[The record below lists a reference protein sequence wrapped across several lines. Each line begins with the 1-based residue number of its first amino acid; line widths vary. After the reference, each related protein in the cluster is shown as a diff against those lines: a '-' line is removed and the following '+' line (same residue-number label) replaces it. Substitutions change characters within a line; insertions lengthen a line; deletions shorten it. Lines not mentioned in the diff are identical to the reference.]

1 MHLRTTQ
8 ECSFATVYHSLY
20 ATVAYPDM
28 QRWHK
33 VNDTPSHLT
42 RRRWVAFGRQPDVTP
57 QQQVDGHADSVQP
70 GAVGRRVLARLV
82 EARPAHEATRG
93 PLAVDDAAAAATP
106 GTEGD
111 DEDESALC
119 SLLDIAAALEE
130 AGVAINFKGM
140 SNKRLGSVIRL
151 PLGGASGSTQRA
163 TLREGGAA
171 IVRGIASR
179 INPDRRRAGPAA
191 VSRDE
196 AACGCR
202 PRRHREPGGVVPRR
216 GEEETA
222 KARAAPAPVGSRAH
236 DRSAWL
242 HAAHAQARAK
252 HQHLKVRRP
261 CAPMLALGAL
271 GRRKE
276 PPVGGES
283 AVTAPMLRTP
293 RPPQV
298 RVPRDPPARA
308 DLWPRGVG

>member
-1 MHLRTTQ
+1 MRL
-8 ECSFATVYHSLY
+8 C
-20 ATVAYPDM
+20 
-28 QRWHK
+28 
-33 VNDTPSHLT
+33 T

-130 AGVAINFKGM
+130 AGVAIDFKGM

-171 IVRGIASR
+171 IVRGIASSL
-179 INPDRRRAGPAA
+179 NPDGSGTASLIAAALVPPPSLETRQRVAADRAVTESLVGSYLDA
-191 VSRDE
+191 VKRKLPKREQRQRLSALVPTIGQHGYTLPMLKRELNINISRC
-196 AACGCR
+196 A
-202 PRRHREPGGVVPRR
+202 
-216 GEEETA
+216 
-222 KARAAPAPVGSRAH
+222 ARAR
-236 DRSAWL
+236 L
-242 HAAHAQARAK
+242 
-252 HQHLKVRRP
+252 
-261 CAPMLALGAL
+261 C
-271 GRRKE
+271 
-276 PPVGGES
+276 
-283 AVTAPMLRTP
+283 
-293 RPPQV
+293 
-298 RVPRDPPARA
+298 
-308 DLWPRGVG
+308 